1 MSKSKKPKR
10 LTAHFCK
17 RVPPGPK
24 VRFYG
29 DAHSY
34 GLRLRVLPSGHKSW
48 TQRLTVRGKR
58 RDLGLGSFP
67 LVSLEDARSKA
78 IENARAARAGLDAA
92 LHNTTFRKVSADC
105 IELDAP
111 SWKGPKYRSDVEAMM
126 ERYVYPQLGSRPVS
140 GIVRRDIMAVL
151 CPIWLSKPCLADKLL
166 QRLARTFDYALA
178 MGLTNDSPAKPRI
191 IRAGLPNRPRFQ
203 ANGEKTAGHL
213 EALPYDQVAG
223 ALSKLDATKAHGSS
237 KAVLRFVAL
246 TAVRISE
253 ARMARWDE
261 VDLPNRGWV
270 VPAARTKVGREHRV
284 PLSDQALAL
293 LLSVKTA
300 DGGLV
305 FHRNG
310 KALADRTPRS
320 LWKSLGVGG
329 TVHGLRSSF
338 RDWAGERTNA
348 PREVLELCLA
358 HAVGNAVEQA
368 YSRSDLLA
376 KRREVM
382 QAWADYLD
390 SEPEPVPSD
399 HPSGASRR

>member
-1 MSKSKKPKR
+1 MSKPEKPKR
-10 LTAHFCK
+10 LTARFCK
-17 RVPPGPK
+17 KVQPGPR

-48 TQRLTVRGKR
+48 TQRLTVQRKR
-58 RDLGLGSFP
+58 RDIGLGSFP
-67 LVSLEDARSKA
+67 LVSLEQARSKA
-78 IENARAARAGLDAA
+78 IENARAARAGLDAV
-92 LHNTTFRKVSADC
+92 LSNMPFRKVSVDC

-111 SWKGPKYRSDVEAMM
+111 SWKKPKHRADVEAMM
-126 ERYVYPQLGSRPVS
+126 ESYAYPQLGSRPVS
-140 GIVRRDIMAVL
+140 GIGRRDIMAVL
-151 CPIWLSKPCLADKLL
+151 CPIWFSKPSVADRLL

-178 MGLTNDSPAKPRI
+178 MGLRDNNPATPRI
-191 IRAGLPNRPRFQ
+191 IRAGLPKRPRFQ
-203 ANGEKTAGHL
+203 ANGEKTAGHH
-213 EALPYDQVAG
+213 EALPYRQVAG
-223 ALSKLDATKAHGSS
+223 ALSRLDATKAHRSS

-246 TAVRISE
+246 TAVRINE

-261 VDLPNRGWV
+261 IDVPNRVWS
-270 VPAARTKVGREHRV
+270 VPAARTKAGREHRV

-310 KALADRTPRS
+310 KALCDRTPRS

-338 RDWAGERTNA
+338 RDWAGECTNA

-358 HAVGNAVEQA
+358 HSVGNAVEQA

-382 QAWADYLD
+382 QGWADYLD
-390 SEPEPVPSD
+390 T
-399 HPSGASRR
+399 